1 MTKRKIILG
10 EYLKFE
16 KGISVP
22 RDRLSIT
29 NNIAYLHYGDI
40 YKIYNHV
47 VDINKEIDNI
57 LKNTNKL
64 IKSDKNGKENT

>member
-10 EYLKFE
+10 EYLEFE

-47 VDINKEIDNI
+47 VDICTVVKHM
-57 LKNTNKL
+57 LQK
-64 IKSDKNGKENT
+64 